1 MQHLSE
7 LLSISGFRRGKR
19 NRSLSF
25 IIIHIDAVFIA
36 ETFKSVYMI
45 ERTYVFL
52 VAAAIS
58 MLFLSLALMV
68 PHYLDTDHVVRVVFC

>member
-1 MQHLSE
+1 MLHLPE
-7 LLSISGFRRGKR
+7 FLSISGFRRGKR

-36 ETFKSVYMI
+36 ETFKSAFMI

>member
-1 MQHLSE
+1 MRYPNE
-7 LLSISGFRRGKR
+7 FLSIFGFRRGKR

-36 ETFKSVYMI
+36 ETFKFAFMI

>member
-1 MQHLSE
+1 MQHPTKF
-7 LLSISGFRRGKR
+7 LSIFGFRRGKR

-25 IIIHIDAVFIA
+25 IIIHIDAVLIA
-36 ETFKSVYMI
+36 ETFKFVYMI
-45 ERTYVFL
+45 ECTYVFL

>member
-1 MQHLSE
+1 MQHLTE

-25 IIIHIDAVFIA
+25 IIIHIDAVLIA
-36 ETFKSVYMI
+36 ETFKFVYMV
-45 ERTYVFL
+45 ECTYVFL

>member
-1 MQHLSE
+1 MQHPTKF
-7 LLSISGFRRGKR
+7 LSIFGFRRGKR

-36 ETFKSVYMI
+36 ETFKFAFMI
-45 ERTYVFL
+45 ERTYVFP

-58 MLFLSLALMV
+58 MLFLSLTLMV
-68 PHYLDTDHVVRVVFC
+68 PHHPDTDHVVRVVFC